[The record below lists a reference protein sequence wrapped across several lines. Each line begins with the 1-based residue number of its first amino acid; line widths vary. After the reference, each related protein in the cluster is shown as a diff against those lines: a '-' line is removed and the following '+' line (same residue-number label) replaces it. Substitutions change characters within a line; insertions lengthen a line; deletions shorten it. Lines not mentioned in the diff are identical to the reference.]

1 MASQYLAGHWAF
13 TNGQIASL
21 ARWRGDLLVY
31 NGYYLEEGAL
41 FLNTALERL
50 STVWPDGRNEA

>member
-1 MASQYLAGHWAF
+1 
-13 TNGQIASL
+13 
-21 ARWRGDLLVY
+21 LLVY

-50 STVWPDGRNEA
+50 STCGQTVEMKLEPLV